1 MTVFPYVVNL
11 LGNDAFTLGFYSIAK
26 PFNPNNTNIDS
37 YGTRKAFTPTITTTD
52 GVITIKADTAFS
64 DSKAWV
70 VVDSKLRV
78 LMYSNA
84 MTNGAF
90 NTVYI
95 NCLREEW

>member
-1 MTVFPYVVNL
+1 MTTFPYVVNL
-11 LGNDAFTLGFYSIAK
+11 LSNDAFTLGFYSIAK
-26 PFNPNNTNIDS
+26 PFNPNNTDITT
-37 YGTRKAFTPTITTTD
+37 YGTRKAFTPTITNTS
-52 GVITIKADTAFS
+52 GVISIAATAFS

-90 NTVYI
+90 DTVYI
-95 NCLREEW
+95 SCRREAW